1 MALLHAECLH
11 KSFSG
16 PNGKI
21 HALDGVSLTLEPGD
35 FLAVKGPS
43 GCGKSTLLFTL
54 GALLRPDAGDLT
66 VLDRKPYAM
75 SREERA
81 ALRAKSIGFV
91 FQQFHLTPYLSVLDN
106 VLAPALA
113 LPSVDARARA
123 SELIERVGLKDR
135 ADHVPSMLSTGERQ
149 RTALARAL
157 LNRPKI
163 LLADEPTGNLDED
176 NGALVLEHL
185 SAFAKQGGA
194 VVLVT
199 HERDAAA
206 HAHTILQMREGR
218 LERLSL

>member
-1 MALLHAECLH
+1 MSLLHADCLH

-16 PNGKI
+16 PNGKV
-21 HALDGVSLTLEPGD
+21 HALDGVSLTLEPGT
-35 FLAVKGPS
+35 FLAIKGPS

-54 GALLRPDAGDLT
+54 GALLRPDSGNLT
-66 VLDRKPYAM
+66 VFDQDPYVM
-75 SREERA
+75 TGEERA
-81 ALRAKSIGFV
+81 GLRAKSMGFV
-91 FQQFHLTPYLSVLDN
+91 FQQFHLAPYLSVLDN

-113 LPSVDARARA
+113 LPSADARARA
-123 SELIERVGLKDR
+123 SELIELLGLKDR

-176 NGALVLEHL
+176 NGAIVLERL
-185 SAFAKQGGA
+185 NDFAKQGGA

-206 HAHTILQMREGR
+206 HAQKVLQMREGR
-218 LERLSL
+218 LE